1 MLRYLSF
8 TVFALSLF
16 LVGCE
21 KESIDIIEEVP
32 ETVDP
37 VVVEVQDE
45 NQESL
50 FFLRMPSGDTIDLNG
65 QGVIDDLGIVG
76 LVTNESSY
84 VECQDGIITFNFGG
98 PERGFYLALSSDPT
112 LGQDVFLGG
121 AFDLP
126 GLAENSSAFIAPDC
140 STEEPTLDITTL
152 TEDRIAGVYTSE
164 FFTAPF
170 GSVDCE
176 NLTSLGIVKV
186 VLNVALTRC
195 E

>member
-8 TVFALSLF
+8 IVFALSLF

-37 VVVEVQDE
+37 VVIETQDE
-45 NQESL
+45 DQEEV
-50 FFLRMPSGDTIDLNG
+50 FFLSMPSGDTIDLNG

-76 LVTNESSY
+76 LVTDESFF
-84 VECQDGIITFNFGG
+84 VECQDGIITFNIGG
-98 PERGFYLALSSDPT
+98 AERGFYLGLSSDPM
-112 LGQDVFLGG
+112 LGQAVFLGG

-126 GLAENSSAFIAPDC
+126 GLVENSSAFIAPDC
-140 STEEPTLDITTL
+140 STEEPTLDINTL

-164 FFTAPF
+164 FFTASF

-176 NLTSLGIVKV
+176 NLTSLGRIKV
-186 VLNVALTRC
+186 VFNVALTPC